1 MELVVQEGRVH
12 LNAVNVDN
20 VMVDCIMGNS
30 RNSDGE
36 SITVEGIVSKYA
48 LSKSALERNKD
59 AIIDMLSDLPAEF
72 HQEWGGG
79 WSFLNACR
87 TRSGEQWTGFHVEM
101 EKLFVLGLGIEMVVC
116 CLDREFWSS
125 LPGGVPYYMV
135 KATLKEGDK

>member
-48 LSKSALERNKD
+48 LSKVLSN
-59 AIIDMLSDLPAEF
+59 AIRMP
-72 HQEWGGG
+72 
-79 WSFLNACR
+79 
-87 TRSGEQWTGFHVEM
+87 
-101 EKLFVLGLGIEMVVC
+101 
-116 CLDREFWSS
+116 S
-125 LPGGVPYYMV
+125 LIC
-135 KATLKEGDK
+135 

>member
-1 MELVVQEGRVH
+1 
-12 LNAVNVDN
+12 
-20 VMVDCIMGNS
+20 
-30 RNSDGE
+30 
-36 SITVEGIVSKYA
+36 
-48 LSKSALERNKD
+48 
-59 AIIDMLSDLPAEF
+59 MLSDLPAEF

-87 TRSGEQWTGFHVEM
+87 TRSGKQWTHVEM

-135 KATLKEGDK
+135 KAALTEGNK